1 MREQTRG
8 RKEDCRRSATRAP
21 PKDIR
26 GGGDTK
32 KREKKIFWQQQEIDA
47 HRSKESSVPPPLR
60 RIVLC
65 QAQALG
71 TNTMAFGLSFII
83 GPITHLLIMLYAPYE
98 RYAFLRGASGGVDP
112 FNKDLPAY
120 PEDLIALYLTC
131 VLSASK
137 QSSPKAARMTSTGLP
152 FGLSTWCSIFWKSL
166 VSNIS

>member
-1 MREQTRG
+1 MREIQLAVE
-8 RKEDCRRSATRAP
+8 RKIAGGPTRAP

-26 GGGDTK
+26 GGGDTTT
-32 KREKKIFWQQQEIDA
+32 REKKIFCNNKKST